1 MPTEPSDNR
10 RKSWLGILSPSRL
23 WMRILL
29 ALIGLILLSLLI
41 ILGYYA
47 MRAQN
52 YDLRAVGYRPTPGML
67 FDSQN
72 RPISKLDA
80 GEVDY
85 VPWEQFPRYLV
96 DAFVAREDEKF
107 FSHSGIV
114 LSSVVRSMFRNIVSM
129 RYEQGAS
136 TITMQ
141 LTRNVYELQGKSMDR
156 KLLEAAIAQRIERH
170 YDKQTIFAQYLNRI
184 YYGQDC
190 YGIGAAARHYFNKEV
205 SALNLSECATLA
217 GLVRAPSLCNPLTSL
232 ENAEG
237 VRNETLARM
246 LELEMINQQEYDA
259 ALAAPIEL
267 NINRSKLIASYISM
281 ESQHEMETLR
291 DELKDAGGGLSVVT
305 SIDLEMQRY
314 TEEACEMALA
324 AVENPGRFPSS
335 WRTQHE
341 TEQQADAAA
350 ADFGKLERPGALRPR
365 GSSNELD
372 GLLQCCVMVID
383 SRSGHKGEVIA
394 VTCGR
399 SALDERNRWDAAIQP
414 GRAWAPF
421 VYCTACLPGGEE
433 RHIVARDA
441 RVTGRRIGYDVVRSF
456 AEGLEVAEQFPDREH
471 EDELYEGHFP
481 MSRRNLAT
489 LLYSILN
496 QGKGYELHCIRSVWS
511 RGGRCLHSNR
521 GDSAS
526 EYIRRESA
534 VSVASLPPFRS
545 PDGRRWELS
554 VTLPGGYGQ
563 WNMVSNERG
572 VCVFV
577 WMGFDDPGQA
587 PAEVEDMQVL
597 LRLASQYLARELHSE
612 ARRILREQMAREKE
626 KEKEEQ
632 ASAQKS

>member
-1 MPTEPSDNR
+1 MPLEPSDNR
-10 RKSWLGILSPSRL
+10 RKSWLGILSPSRRWL
-23 WMRILL
+23 RILL
-29 ALIGLILLSLLI
+29 VLIGLALLSILS

-47 MRAQN
+47 LRAQN
-52 YDLRAVGYRPTPGML
+52 YDLEAVGHRPSPGML
-67 FDSQN
+67 FDSRN

-107 FSHSGIV
+107 FSHSGVV
-114 LSSVVRSMFRNIVSM
+114 LSSVVRSLFRNILSM

-141 LTRNVYELQGKSMDR
+141 LTRNVYELQSKSMDR

-190 YGIGAAARHYFNKEV
+190 YGIGAAARLYFNKEV

-217 GLVRAPSLCNPLTSL
+217 GLVRAPSLCNPVTSL
-232 ENAEG
+232 ENATG

-246 LELEMINQQEYDA
+246 LELEMISQQEYDA

-267 NINRSKLIASYISM
+267 NINRSKLVASYISM
-281 ESQHEMETLR
+281 ESRHEMETLR

-305 SIDLEMQRY
+305 SIDLEMQCY
-314 TEEACEMALA
+314 AEEACEMALA
-324 AVENPGRFPSS
+324 AVENPGSFPSS
-335 WRTQHE
+335 WRAQYE
-341 TEQQADAAA
+341 TDQQADAAA
-350 ADFGKLERPGALRPR
+350 AAFGKLKRPDALRPR
-365 GSSNELD
+365 GASNDLD
-372 GLLQCCVMVID
+372 GLLQCCVLVID

-399 SALDERNRWDAAIQP
+399 SVLDERNRWDAEICP
-414 GRAWAPF
+414 GRAWAPL

-441 RVTGRRIGYDVVRSF
+441 RVTGRRIGYDVVRAF
-456 AEGLEVAEQFPDREH
+456 GEELEVSEHFPDREH
-471 EDELYEGHFP
+471 EDELYEGLFP
-481 MSRRNLAT
+481 MSRRNLAR
-489 LLYSILN
+489 LLYSIRN

-521 GDSAS
+521 IDAAP

-534 VSVASLPPFRS
+534 VSVASLPPFTS

-587 PAEVEDMQVL
+587 PAEDGDMQVL
-597 LRLASQYLARELHSE
+597 LRQAAEYLARELHGE

-626 KEKEEQ
+626 KEQQ
-632 ASAQKS
+632 ASAQES

>member
-1 MPTEPSDNR
+1 MSSDSSDNR
-10 RKSWLGILSPSRL
+10 RKSWLGILSPSRRWL
-23 WMRILL
+23 RVLL
-29 ALIGLILLSLLI
+29 ALIGLLLLAFLGV
-41 ILGYYA
+41 LGYYA
-47 MRAQN
+47 MRAQH
-52 YDLRAVGYRPTPGML
+52 YDLGAVGHRPSPGML
-67 FDSQN
+67 FDSRN

-107 FSHSGIV
+107 FSHSGVV
-114 LSSVVRSMFRNIVSM
+114 LSSVVRSMLRNILSM

-156 KLLEAAIAQRIERH
+156 KLLEAALAQRIERH

-217 GLVRAPSLCNPLTSL
+217 GLVRAPSLCNPETSI
-232 ENAEG
+232 ENATG

-246 LELEMINQQEYDA
+246 LELEMISQQEYDA
-259 ALAAPIEL
+259 VLATPIKL
-267 NINRSKLIASYISM
+267 NINRTKLVASYISM

-314 TEEACEMALA
+314 AEEACEMALA
-324 AVENPGRFPSS
+324 AVENPGRFPAP
-335 WRTQHE
+335 WRAQYE

-350 ADFGKLERPGALRPR
+350 EDFGKLRRPDSLKPR
-365 GSSNELD
+365 GSSNNLTD
-372 GLLQCCVMVID
+372 LLQCCVLVID
-383 SRSGHKGEVIA
+383 SRSGHKGELIT

-399 SALDERNRWDAAIQP
+399 SALDERNRWDAEILP
-414 GRAWAPF
+414 GRAWAPL

-456 AEGLEVAEQFPDREH
+456 VEELKISESFPDREH
-471 EDELYEGHFP
+471 ADDLYEGLFP
-481 MSRRNLAT
+481 MPRRNLAR

-521 GDSAS
+521 DAAAA

-534 VSVASLPPFRS
+534 VSVAALPPFTS
-545 PDGRRWELS
+545 PDGRITELS
-554 VTLPGGYGQ
+554 VTLPDGYGQ
-563 WNMVSNERG
+563 WSMVSNERG

-577 WMGFDDPGQA
+577 WMGFDDPRQ
-587 PAEVEDMQVL
+587 PAAQDNKIQPL
-597 LRLASQYLARELHSE
+597 LRQASRNLARELHGE

-626 KEKEEQ
+626 KEEQ
-632 ASAQKS
+632 ASAQES